1 MYAHS
6 LCKDF
11 LWYDVWGKT
20 LFSQIPSL
28 HAATHTCLH
37 LRVQLID
44 PMLSFSVSREVIRVD
59 SFCVL
64 IKMKVGGGRTIQG
77 EMQHAAN
84 RCNQPQKRGSV
95 HGHGAAGI

>member
-1 MYAHS
+1 MYAHG

-28 HAATHTCLH
+28 HAATHITD

-44 PMLSFSVSREVIRVD
+44 PMLSLSVSREVIRLY

-64 IKMKVGGGRTIQG
+64 IKMKAGEGRTIQG

-84 RCNQPQKRGSV
+84 RCNQPLKRGSV
-95 HGHGAAGI
+95 HGHGAAGL